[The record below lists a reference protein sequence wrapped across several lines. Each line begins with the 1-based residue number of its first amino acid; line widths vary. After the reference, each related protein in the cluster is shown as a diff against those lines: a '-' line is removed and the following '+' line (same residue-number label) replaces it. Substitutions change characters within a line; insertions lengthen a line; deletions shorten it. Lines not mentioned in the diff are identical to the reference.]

1 MRLTTYARM
10 YSLLWQCFDR
20 ARTKET
26 GGDYNLIL
34 DNSVSV
40 SVPASSNDRILVEEI
55 ARQSQRPIPIASLPE
70 VLSQRDFIRG
80 KVVFGSMGNAID
92 KVAINYEGMRRW
104 ISKEGLNMAI
114 VPPASAKLS
123 RFDEFAGRHYV
134 DKSKDGK
141 ISKEILVVIAKELDA
156 AGFLLKEQLQP
167 AQWRA
172 IAGHNQRNARQP
184 IKTFTQACLHR
195 VSGRAV
201 RRRMYVARE
210 KYVKAYT
217 PVSWLP
223 GMSSV

>member
-1 MRLTTYARM
+1 M
-10 YSLLWQCFDR
+10 LWQCFDR

-26 GGDYNLIL
+26 RGDYNLIL
-34 DNSVSV
+34 DNSVSL
-40 SVPASSNDRILVEEI
+40 SVPAPSNDRLLVEEI
-55 ARQSQRPIPIASLPE
+55 ARQSQKPIPIASLPD
-70 VLSQRDFIRG
+70 VLSQREFIRG
-80 KVVFGSMGNAID
+80 RVVFGSMGKAID
-92 KVAINYEGMRRW
+92 NVAINYEGMRWW

-114 VPPASAKLS
+114 VPPAAARLS
-123 RFDEFAGRHYV
+123 RFDGFAGKLYV
-134 DKSKDGK
+134 DKSKDGR
-141 ISKEILVVIAKELDA
+141 ISKEILVMITNELDA

-172 IAGHNQRNARQP
+172 IAGYNQKNARQP

-210 KYVKAYT
+210 KYLKAYT

-223 GMSSV
+223 GMSSI